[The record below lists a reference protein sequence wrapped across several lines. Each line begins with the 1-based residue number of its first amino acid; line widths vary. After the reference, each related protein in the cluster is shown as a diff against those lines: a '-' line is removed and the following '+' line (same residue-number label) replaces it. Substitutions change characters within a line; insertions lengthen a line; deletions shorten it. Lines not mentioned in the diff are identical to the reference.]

1 VATEAGDW
9 KLETGNWLLIQ
20 ELPAMKCSRTLPL
33 LVVALLVPTAAHAAA
48 NKEHLQLMAEIR
60 MLQEQQQQLQALLG
74 NLTDALKTV
83 SGKLDDQSAAM
94 RKAMADQALTI
105 SNVGENVR
113 VLREKADDTNVRISS
128 VSQEIEALRQALASQ
143 PSTQV
148 AAPPPTG
155 TDPTM
160 PGGMPGAPGTA
171 AAPGTTGT
179 AMNPIP
185 VGVSQQRMFDNTM
198 DDYTAGRFDLAIQGF
213 QSFIQA
219 FPRSPKAAEAQLNI
233 GHSYYNQSK
242 WSEAADAFQKV
253 IADYPQ
259 SPSVSEAYFKLG
271 ASFERM
277 NQLDA
282 AKKAY
287 DTVMKSYPNTVE
299 ASLAKQAL
307 ERLNRRE

>member
-1 VATEAGDW
+1 M
-9 KLETGNWLLIQ
+9 N
-20 ELPAMKCSRTLPL
+20 CRRTLPV
-33 LVVALLVPTAAHAAA
+33 LVVALLAPTAAHAAA

-74 NLTDALKTV
+74 NLSDALKTV

-105 SNVGENVR
+105 NNVGENVR

-148 AAPPPTG
+148 ATPPLTG
-155 TDPTM
+155 TDPTQ
-160 PGGMPGAPGTA
+160 PGGAPAAPGMAT
-171 AAPGTTGT
+171 APGTTGT
-179 AMNPIP
+179 NPIP

-277 NQLDA
+277 NQMDA
-282 AKKAY
+282 ARKAY
-287 DTVMKSYPNTVE
+287 DTVMTSYPNTVE

-307 ERLNRRE
+307 ERLKKRE

>member
-1 VATEAGDW
+1 MT
-9 KLETGNWLLIQ
+9 
-20 ELPAMKCSRTLPL
+20 CSRTLPVL
-33 LVVALLVPTAAHAAA
+33 LFALLVPTAAHAAA

-74 NLTDALKTV
+74 NLSDALKAV

-94 RKAMADQALTI
+94 RKAMADQTLTI
-105 SNVGENVR
+105 TNVGENVR

-128 VSQEIEALRQALASQ
+128 VAQEIEALRQAIASQ
-143 PSTQV
+143 P
-148 AAPPPTG
+148 APPAVP
-155 TDPTM
+155 PA
-160 PGGMPGAPGTA
+160 PGETAPGAGPPGAPGAVSPTTA
-171 AAPGTTGT
+171 PPAATGGT
-179 AMNPIP
+179 NPIP
-185 VGVSQQRMFDNTM
+185 LGVSQQRMFDNTM

-219 FPRSPKAAEAQLNI
+219 FPRSPRAAEAQLNI

-242 WSEAADAFQKV
+242 WREAADAFQKV
-253 IADYPQ
+253 ITDYPQ

-271 ASFERM
+271 ASYERM
-277 NQLDA
+277 NQIDA

-287 DTVMKSYPNTVE
+287 DTVLKDYPNTVE
-299 ASLAKQAL
+299 ANLARQAL

>member
-1 VATEAGDW
+1 
-9 KLETGNWLLIQ
+9 
-20 ELPAMKCSRTLPL
+20 MKCSRTLPL
-33 LVVALLVPTAAHAAA
+33 LVFALLVPTAAHAAA

-74 NLTDALKTV
+74 NLSDALKAV

-94 RKAMADQALTI
+94 RKAMADQALTVT
-105 SNVGENVR
+105 NVGENVR

-143 PSTQV
+143 PSMQV
-148 AAPPPTG
+148 ATPPLTG

-160 PGGMPGAPGTA
+160 PGGVPTTPGTA
-171 AAPGTTGT
+171 TAPGTTGAIT
-179 AMNPIP
+179 NPIP

-242 WSEAADAFQKV
+242 WAEAADAFQKV

-277 NQLDA
+277 NQMDA
-282 AKKAY
+282 ARKAY

-307 ERLNRRE
+307 ERLNKRE

>member
-1 VATEAGDW
+1 
-9 KLETGNWLLIQ
+9 
-20 ELPAMKCSRTLPL
+20 MKCSRTLPV
-33 LVVALLVPTAAHAAA
+33 LVFALLVPTAAHAAA

-60 MLQEQQQQLQALLG
+60 MLQEQQQQLQAVLG
-74 NLTDALKTV
+74 NLADALKTV

-105 SNVGENVR
+105 TNVGENVR

-128 VSQEIEALRQALASQ
+128 VAQEIEALRQAIASQ

-148 AAPPPTG
+148 AIPSPTG
-155 TDPTM
+155 TDPAM
-160 PGGMPGAPGTA
+160 PGGMATPPGGGTA
-171 AAPGTTGT
+171 PAPTGTT
-179 AMNPIP
+179 NPIP

-242 WSEAADAFQKV
+242 WREAADAFQKV
-253 IADYPQ
+253 IGDYPQ

-277 NQLDA
+277 NQMDA
-282 AKKAY
+282 ARKAY
-287 DTVMKSYPNTVE
+287 DTVMQDYPNTVE

-307 ERLNRRE
+307 ERLKKRE